1 MTRWPAIAI
10 GAAVVAIVLLGSYLM
25 HHTEPRPP
33 MVADDPP
40 PPPMPKP
47 AAPQPIA
54 KIDHAQKLAT
64 KAERQQLAD
73 QIASAQTARKA
84 AAHAPR
90 PPVLPVVATL
100 DPAPGNESRAL
111 QLGPAHPDD
120 MKTTIRTA
128 MRDAIPLI
136 TDCYQQAMPQLAD
149 DETRIAAKLTLTSD
163 PDVGTIIDAHQ
174 ISDDQGRPLLATF
187 DDCLRDTIQQLALP
201 PIADGGTIEVSYPLT
216 FHK

>member
-1 MTRWPAIAI
+1 MKSPAIAI
-10 GAAVVAIVLLGSYLM
+10 GAALVAIVLLGSYLM
-25 HHTEPRPP
+25 HHTEPKPP

-40 PPPMPKP
+40 PPPMPKA

-54 KIDHAQKLAT
+54 KIDHVQKLAT

-90 PPVLPVVATL
+90 PPVLPVAATL
-100 DPAPGNESRAL
+100 D
-111 QLGPAHPDD
+111 PAHPDD
-120 MKTTIRTA
+120 MKTTIRAA

-201 PIADGGTIEVSYPLT
+201 PIADGGTIEVTYPLT

>member
-1 MTRWPAIAI
+1 MKRWPAVAI
-10 GAAVVAIVLLGSYLM
+10 GAALVAIVLLGSYLM

-40 PPPMPKP
+40 PPPMPKA

-54 KIDHAQKLAT
+54 RIDHAQKLAT

-90 PPVLPVVATL
+90 PPVLPVVATI
-100 DPAPGNESRAL
+100 DPTR
-111 QLGPAHPDD
+111 PDD

-149 DETRIAAKLTLTSD
+149 AETRIAAKLTLTSD

-201 PIADGGTIEVSYPLT
+201 PIADGGTIEVTYPLT

>member
-1 MTRWPAIAI
+1 MKQLPGIAI
-10 GAAVVAIVLLGSYLM
+10 GAAIVAIVLLGSYLL
-25 HHTEPRPP
+25 HHTEPKPP

-40 PPPMPKP
+40 PPPMAKA
-47 AAPQPIA
+47 AAPLPIA
-54 KIDHAQKLAT
+54 KIDHAQKLAS

-84 AAHAPR
+84 ATHGPR
-90 PPVLPVVATL
+90 PPALPAAATL
-100 DPAPGNESRAL
+100 D
-111 QLGPAHPDD
+111 PAHPDD
-120 MKTTIRTA
+120 MKTTIRSA

-136 TDCYQQAMPQLAD
+136 TDCYQQAMPQLVE

-201 PIADGGTIEVSYPLT
+201 PVADGGTIEVTYPLT

>member
-1 MTRWPAIAI
+1 MKQLPGIAI
-10 GAAVVAIVLLGSYLM
+10 GAAIVAILLLGSYLL

-33 MVADDPP
+33 VVADDPP
-40 PPPMPKP
+40 PPAMAKA
-47 AAPQPIA
+47 AAPLPIA
-54 KIDHAQKLAT
+54 RIDHAQKLAS

-90 PPVLPVVATL
+90 PPALPTL

-111 QLGPAHPDD
+111 QLGPTHPDD
-120 MKTTIRTA
+120 MKTTIRAA

-136 TDCYQQAMPQLAD
+136 ADCYQQAIPQLAD

-163 PDVGTIIDAHQ
+163 PDVGTIIEAHQ

-201 PIADGGTIEVSYPLT
+201 PVADGGTIEVTYPLT

>member
-1 MTRWPAIAI
+1 MKVAIS
-10 GAAVVAIVLLGSYLM
+10 AALVAIVLLGSYLL
-25 HHTEPRPP
+25 HHTEPKPP

-40 PPPMPKP
+40 PPPMPK
-47 AAPQPIA
+47 AAVPPPIA
-54 KIDHAQKLAT
+54 KIDHAQRLAT

-73 QIASAQTARKA
+73 QIASAQTARKG
-84 AAHAPR
+84 AHAPR
-90 PPVLPVVATL
+90 PPVLPVAT
-100 DPAPGNESRAL
+100 
-111 QLGPAHPDD
+111 
-120 MKTTIRTA
+120 TA

-136 TDCYQQAMPQLAD
+136 NDCYQQAMPQLAD

-163 PDVGTIIDAHQ
+163 PDVGTIVDAHQ

-201 PIADGGTIEVSYPLT
+201 PIADGGTIEVTYPLT

>member
-1 MTRWPAIAI
+1 MKVAIS
-10 GAAVVAIVLLGSYLM
+10 AALVAIVLLGSYLL
-25 HHTEPRPP
+25 HHTEPKPP

-40 PPPMPKP
+40 PPPMPK
-47 AAPQPIA
+47 AAVPPPIA
-54 KIDHAQKLAT
+54 KIDHAQRLAT

-73 QIASAQTARKA
+73 QIASAQAARKA
-84 AAHAPR
+84 TAHAPH
-90 PPVLPVVATL
+90 PPVLPVAT
-100 DPAPGNESRAL
+100 
-111 QLGPAHPDD
+111 
-120 MKTTIRTA
+120 TA

-136 TDCYQQAMPQLAD
+136 ADCYQQAMPQLAD

-163 PDVGTIIDAHQ
+163 PDVGTIVDAHQ

-201 PIADGGTIEVSYPLT
+201 PIADGGTIEVTYPLT

>member
-1 MTRWPAIAI
+1 MRFAI
-10 GAAVVAIVLLGSYLM
+10 GAGLVAIVLLGSYLM
-25 HHTEPRPP
+25 HHTEPKPP
-33 MVADDPP
+33 MAADDPP
-40 PPPMPKP
+40 PPPMPKA

-73 QIASAQTARKA
+73 QIASAQAARKA
-84 AAHAPR
+84 AVHSPR
-90 PPVLPVVATL
+90 PPVFAPTVAV
-100 DPAPGNESRAL
+100 
-111 QLGPAHPDD
+111 
-120 MKTTIRTA
+120 TA
-128 MRDAIPLI
+128 MRDAIPLL

-149 DETRIAAKLTLTSD
+149 DETRIATKLTLTSD

-201 PIADGGTIEVSYPLT
+201 PIADGGTIEVTYPLT

>member
-1 MTRWPAIAI
+1 MRIAI
-10 GAAVVAIVLLGSYLM
+10 GAALVAIVLLGSYLM
-25 HHTEPRPP
+25 HHTEPKPP

-40 PPPMPKP
+40 PPPMPKA

-73 QIASAQTARKA
+73 QIASAQAARKA
-84 AAHAPR
+84 AARAPH
-90 PPVLPVVATL
+90 PPPPGISAVAT
-100 DPAPGNESRAL
+100 A
-111 QLGPAHPDD
+111 
-120 MKTTIRTA
+120 A
-128 MRDAIPLI
+128 MRDAVPLI
-136 TDCYQQAMPQLAD
+136 ADCYQQAMPQLAD

-174 ISDDQGRPLLATF
+174 ISDDLGRPLLATF
-187 DDCLRDTIQQLALP
+187 DDCLRDTIQLLALP
-201 PIADGGTIEVSYPLT
+201 PIADGGTIEVTYPLT

>member
-1 MTRWPAIAI
+1 
-10 GAAVVAIVLLGSYLM
+10 
-25 HHTEPRPP
+25 
-33 MVADDPP
+33 
-40 PPPMPKP
+40 MPKA

-54 KIDHAQKLAT
+54 KIDHAQRLAT

-73 QIASAQTARKA
+73 QIAAAQAARKT
-84 AAHAPR
+84 AHAPR
-90 PPVLPVVATL
+90 PPGLPAAT
-100 DPAPGNESRAL
+100 
-111 QLGPAHPDD
+111 
-120 MKTTIRTA
+120 TA
-128 MRDAIPLI
+128 MRDAVPLI

-163 PDVGTIIDAHQ
+163 PDVGTIVDAHQ

-201 PIADGGTIEVSYPLT
+201 PIADGGTIEVTYPLT

>member
-1 MTRWPAIAI
+1 MKVAIT
-10 GAAVVAIVLLGSYLM
+10 AALVAIVLLGSYLM
-25 HHTEPRPP
+25 HHTEPKPP
-33 MVADDPP
+33 MAADDPP
-40 PPPMPKP
+40 PPPMP
-47 AAPQPIA
+47 AAAVPQPIA

-84 AAHAPR
+84 AHAPR

-100 DPAPGNESRAL
+100 DPA
-111 QLGPAHPDD
+111 HPDD
-120 MKTTIRTA
+120 MKATIRTA

-201 PIADGGTIEVSYPLT
+201 PIADGGTIEVTYPLT

>member
-1 MTRWPAIAI
+1 MRIAI
-10 GAAVVAIVLLGSYLM
+10 GGALVAIVLLGSYLM
-25 HHTEPRPP
+25 HHTEPKPP

-40 PPPMPKP
+40 PPPMPK
-47 AAPQPIA
+47 AAVPQPIA

-84 AAHAPR
+84 AAHPR
-90 PPVLPVVATL
+90 PPVLPVA
-100 DPAPGNESRAL
+100 A
-111 QLGPAHPDD
+111 
-120 MKTTIRTA
+120 TA
-128 MRDAIPLI
+128 MRDAIPLL

-201 PIADGGTIEVSYPLT
+201 PIADGGTIEVTYPLT

>member
-1 MTRWPAIAI
+1 MKQLPGIAI
-10 GAAVVAIVLLGSYLM
+10 GAAIVAILLLGSYLL

-33 MVADDPP
+33 VVADDPP
-40 PPPMPKP
+40 PPPMAKA
-47 AAPQPIA
+47 AAPLPIA
-54 KIDHAQKLAT
+54 KIDHAQKLAS

-84 AAHAPR
+84 ASHGPR
-90 PPVLPVVATL
+90 PPALPSAATL
-100 DPAPGNESRAL
+100 D
-111 QLGPAHPDD
+111 PAHPDD
-120 MKTTIRTA
+120 MKTTIRSA

-136 TDCYQQAMPQLAD
+136 SDCYQQAMPQLAD
-149 DETRIAAKLTLTSD
+149 DETRIAAKLTLPSD

-201 PIADGGTIEVSYPLT
+201 PVADGGTIEVTYPLT

>member
-1 MTRWPAIAI
+1 MKSPAIAI
-10 GAAVVAIVLLGSYLM
+10 GAALVAIVLLSSYLM
-25 HHTEPRPP
+25 HHTEPKPP

-40 PPPMPKP
+40 PPPMPK
-47 AAPQPIA
+47 AAPPQPIA

-84 AAHAPR
+84 STHAPR
-90 PPVLPVVATL
+90 PPVLPVVATTL
-100 DPAPGNESRAL
+100 DPG
-111 QLGPAHPDD
+111 HPDD

-136 TDCYQQAMPQLAD
+136 SDCYQQAMPQLAD

-201 PIADGGTIEVSYPLT
+201 PIADGGTIEVTYPLT

>member
-1 MTRWPAIAI
+1 MTRWPAITI
-10 GAAVVAIVLLGSYLM
+10 GAAVVAIVLLGSYLL

-40 PPPMPKP
+40 PPPMPKA

-100 DPAPGNESRAL
+100 DS
-111 QLGPAHPDD
+111 AHPDD

-149 DETRIAAKLTLTSD
+149 DETRIAAKLT
-163 PDVGTIIDAHQ
+163 
-174 ISDDQGRPLLATF
+174 
-187 DDCLRDTIQQLALP
+187 
-201 PIADGGTIEVSYPLT
+201 
-216 FHK
+216 